1 MTIHLLEPNQA
12 QRYLP
17 LRMELWPDADS
28 LEEIT
33 QLLEDSETEIFVAEN
48 DGELVGFVE
57 ASLRKYADG
66 CESSPVGYL
75 EGWYVRPEYRKHG
88 VGRKLVEAVE
98 DWAREMGCTEM
109 ASDTELH
116 NLLSQQAHAKLG
128 FEEVERIVQ
137 FRKALV
143 ESRG

>member
-1 MTIHLLEPNQA
+1 
-12 QRYLP
+12 
-17 LRMELWPDADS
+17 MELWPDADS

-33 QLLEDSETEIFVAEN
+33 QLLEDTEAEIFVAEN
-48 DGELVGFVE
+48 DGELVGFAE
-57 ASLRKYADG
+57 AALRKYADG

-88 VGRKLVEAVE
+88 VGRQLVEAVE
-98 DWAREMGCTEM
+98 DWAKEKGCTEL

>member
-1 MTIHLLEPNQA
+1 MFIRPLHSSEIA
-12 QRYLP
+12 RYLS

-28 LEEIT
+28 LEDIIEI
-33 QLLEDSETEIFVAEN
+33 LEDPEAEILVAEHQ
-48 DGELVGFVE
+48 GVLVGFVE

-75 EGWYVRPEYRKHG
+75 EGWYVKLEYRQHG
-88 VGRKLVEAVE
+88 LGRKLVEAVE
-98 DWAREMGCTEM
+98 NWARAKGCTEL

-116 NLLSQQAHAKLG
+116 NTLSQQAHAKLG

-137 FRKALV
+137 FRKSL
-143 ESRG
+143 

>member
-1 MTIHLLEPNQA
+1 MNIRPLQA
-12 QRYLP
+12 SETAHYLP

-33 QLLEDSETEIFVAEN
+33 EILEDPEAEILVAEEN
-48 DGELVGFVE
+48 GEMVGLAE

-66 CESSPVGYL
+66 CDSSPVGYL
-75 EGWYVRPEYRKHG
+75 EGWYVQPEYRQHG

-98 DWAREMGCTEM
+98 TWVREKGCTEL

-116 NLLSQQAHAKLG
+116 NTLSQQVHAKLG

-137 FRKALV
+137 FRKQL
-143 ESRG
+143 